1 VPGLLV
7 ALSLMLTVYVMSR
20 IRGYGGDVPKAS
32 ARKRL
37 NSLAM
42 AIPALILPLLIVMGV
57 RFGVFTATEAGAAA
71 FIYAILCGS
80 LLYRKLTAANLLEAI
95 RESVFDTVLIVVIIA
110 TAAPFAWV
118 LAFEQVPQKIAA
130 SMGALIESPWLLMLA
145 LNIFLLI
152 VGLFMEM
159 IASLVILVPIL
170 VPLIIAA
177 GMDPIHFGIVIILNM
192 VIGALTPPLGVLVFT
207 TARVG
212 GADQGATFKAVIPF
226 TLVLVAVMLL
236 IAYVPA
242 LSLLPVQWFG
252 P

>member
-1 VPGLLV
+1 
-7 ALSLMLTVYVMSR
+7 M
-20 IRGYGGDVPKAS
+20 
-32 ARKRL
+32 
-37 NSLAM
+37 
-42 AIPALILPLLIVMGV
+42 
-57 RFGVFTATEAGAAA
+57 
-71 FIYAILCGS
+71 
-80 LLYRKLTAANLLEAI
+80 
-95 RESVFDTVLIVVIIA
+95 
-110 TAAPFAWV
+110 
-118 LAFEQVPQKIAA
+118 
-130 SMGALIESPWLLMLA
+130 

-170 VPLIIAA
+170 VPLIAAA
-177 GMDPIHFGIVIILNM
+177 GIDPIHFGIVIILNM

-212 GADQGATFKAVIPF
+212 GADQAATFKAVIPF
-226 TLVLVAVMLL
+226 TLVLIAVMLL